1 MTITIK
7 ITITTTILIIIII
20 NNNNNNNDNNNRKND
35 DHGMSFDLLQLNLLW
50 IGLEDLPMLFTG
62 LPWFHPLSI
71 QIIPF
76 VKVLD

>member
-1 MTITIK
+1 MIMALV
-7 ITITTTILIIIII
+7 LICRV
-20 NNNNNNNDNNNRKND
+20 N
-35 DHGMSFDLLQLNLLW
+35 LQQ

-71 QIIPF
+71 EIIPF